1 MADYDP
7 NNNGAAFPPFDDMNM
22 ILQGK
27 INVEGRDSKYV
38 IVRRETRDG
47 KEIMEVYEKV
57 GAMFPNDNPK
67 ESAPNYTG
75 SLYKTDDKQMPYTPP
90 TTDRRI
96 AAWRRMKDDK
106 PYLSF
111 VISEPQQRNDAH
123 SAYGDL
129 PKDDIPF

>member
-7 NNNGAAFPPFDDMNM
+7 NNNGAAFPPFDDMKM

-27 INVEGRDSKYV
+27 INVEGRDGKYV
-38 IVRRETRDG
+38 IVRRESRDG

-57 GAMFPNDNPK
+57 GAMFPSDNSK

-75 SLYKTDDKQMPYTPP
+75 TLYKTDDKQMPYTPP
-90 TTDRRI
+90 TTDRRV

-111 VISEPQQRNDAH
+111 VVSEPQQRTEQPAGNA
-123 SAYGDL
+123 GL
-129 PKDDIPF
+129 NDDIPF